1 VRHLEKTETEKVMEM
16 DVGATLLFMA
26 PLATILV
33 LAFTF
38 FSRREASLRLLCAI
52 VQMFAIGTLI
62 SMQQYLFATQQE
74 PFLATLATWTAIFG
88 IVLVFVEFVVM
99 FVESL

>member
-1 VRHLEKTETEKVMEM
+1 MVVSV
-16 DVGATLLFMA
+16 DVGTVLLFMV

-38 FSRREASLRLLCAI
+38 FTRRNAAVRMLCAI
-52 VQMFAIGTLI
+52 VQMFAIGILI
-62 SMQQYLFATQQE
+62 SMQQYLFAQQQE
-74 PFLATLATWTAIFG
+74 PLVASLAAWTAIFG
-88 IVLVFVEFVVM
+88 IVIVLAEFIVM